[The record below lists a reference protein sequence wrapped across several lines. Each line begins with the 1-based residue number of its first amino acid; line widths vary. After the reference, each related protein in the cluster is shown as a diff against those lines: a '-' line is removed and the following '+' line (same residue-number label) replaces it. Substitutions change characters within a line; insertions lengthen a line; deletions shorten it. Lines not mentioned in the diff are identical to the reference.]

1 MQPRLQLSSESSR
14 WSYGKITSTG
24 STPTSGFDSD
34 FTLLPGCIYRIKHNC
49 QSTRAV
55 YLFPL
60 FQGTG
65 TAPPSVSDAV
75 ANHPCIFGAGRC
87 PKPDTK
93 CCKICQGITSLRCGC
108 TLALL
113 PASICCRYAARRLA
127 PFYPL

>member
-24 STPTSGFDSD
+24 STPTSGFDTD
-34 FTLLPGCIYRIKHNC
+34 FTLLPGRIYRIKHNC
-49 QSTRAV
+49 RSTGTV
-55 YLFPL
+55 FPLPL
-60 FQGTG
+60 FQGIG
-65 TAPPSVSDAV
+65 TAPSSAADTV
-75 ANHPCIFGAGRC
+75 ANHPCISGAGRC

-113 PASICCRYAARRLA
+113 TAQFLRQYGTRKLA
-127 PFYPL
+127 PFQPL